1 MAPPV
6 RRLSTLDVGELLGHL
21 AVAYPQ
27 HIDSPDVS
35 SLVIPAEHP
44 PDDTT
49 VANGEDLLRLEA
61 RAGCGLEEAPPEGSH
76 RGGPLEALA
85 VRRRQRVLEHAVCRH
100 QRHHPVDVVAV
111 EHVVEP
117 TDDLERGPRLG
128 VGHGDH
134 LLGDCARSR
143 TAWIMTMRCSS
154 RFRCPARTIAS
165 RACPMT
171 MRWTLWAG
179 PEAPVLGPTAS
190 AVTSSQARTWNPAAS
205 ITARISPGARRKLAA
220 ASRAHITGNTT
231 GWTGPAIGS
240 WSPSGAV
247 SASPACTYDS
257 VRSTTVTRQ
266 PNSAASVRAGPPR
279 PPPTSRTRMPGRSSA
294 KRASRWVAFIPPL

>member
-6 RRLSTLDVGELLGHL
+6 RRLSTLDTGELLGHL

-49 VANGEDLLRLEA
+49 VADGEDLLRLEA

-111 EHVVEP
+111 GNTAGP
-117 TDDLERGPRLG
+117 TDDPQGGP
-128 VGHGDH
+128 
-134 LLGDCARSR
+134 
-143 TAWIMTMRCSS
+143 
-154 RFRCPARTIAS
+154 
-165 RACPMT
+165 
-171 MRWTLWAG
+171 
-179 PEAPVLGPTAS
+179 
-190 AVTSSQARTWNPAAS
+190 
-205 ITARISPGARRKLAA
+205 
-220 ASRAHITGNTT
+220 
-231 GWTGPAIGS
+231 
-240 WSPSGAV
+240 
-247 SASPACTYDS
+247 
-257 VRSTTVTRQ
+257 
-266 PNSAASVRAGPPR
+266 PPR
-279 PPPTSRTRMPGRSSA
+279 PRPGASLPGAFAPAPTAPPTQTPCSS
-294 KRASRWVAFIPPL
+294 PLPS

>member
-49 VANGEDLLRLEA
+49 VADGEDLLRLEA
-61 RAGCGLEEAPPEGSH
+61 R
-76 RGGPLEALA
+76 A

-143 TAWIMTMRCSS
+143 TAWIMTIRRSS

-205 ITARISPGARRKLAA
+205 ITTRISPGARRKLAA
-220 ASRAHITGNTT
+220 TSRAHITGNTT
-231 GWTGPAIGS
+231 
-240 WSPSGAV
+240 
-247 SASPACTYDS
+247 
-257 VRSTTVTRQ
+257 
-266 PNSAASVRAGPPR
+266 
-279 PPPTSRTRMPGRSSA
+279 
-294 KRASRWVAFIPPL
+294 

>member
-6 RRLSTLDVGELLGHL
+6 RRSSTLDVGELLGHL

-49 VANGEDLLRLEA
+49 VADGEDLLRLEA

-143 TAWIMTMRCSS
+143 TACI
-154 RFRCPARTIAS
+154 
-165 RACPMT
+165 MT

-205 ITARISPGARRKLAA
+205 ITTRISPGARRKLAA

-240 WSPSGAV
+240 WS
-247 SASPACTYDS
+247 AS
-257 VRSTTVTRQ
+257 
-266 PNSAASVRAGPPR
+266 
-279 PPPTSRTRMPGRSSA
+279 
-294 KRASRWVAFIPPL
+294 IPPG

>member
-6 RRLSTLDVGELLGHL
+6 RRLSTLDTGELLGHL

-49 VANGEDLLRLEA
+49 VADGEDLLRLEA

-111 EHVVEP
+111 EHRVEP
-117 TDDLERGPRLG
+117 PDDL
-128 VGHGDH
+128 
-134 LLGDCARSR
+134 A
-143 TAWIMTMRCSS
+143 
-154 RFRCPARTIAS
+154 
-165 RACPMT
+165 
-171 MRWTLWAG
+171 
-179 PEAPVLGPTAS
+179 
-190 AVTSSQARTWNPAAS
+190 
-205 ITARISPGARRKLAA
+205 
-220 ASRAHITGNTT
+220 
-231 GWTGPAIGS
+231 
-240 WSPSGAV
+240 
-247 SASPACTYDS
+247 
-257 VRSTTVTRQ
+257 
-266 PNSAASVRAGPPR
+266 PR
-279 PPPTSRTRMPGRSSA
+279 PPPRGRHCRHPPGDCSRART
-294 KRASRWVAFIPPL
+294 PPLLTTRC

>member
-49 VANGEDLLRLEA
+49 VADGEDLLRLEA

-100 QRHHPVDVVAV
+100 QR
-111 EHVVEP
+111 
-117 TDDLERGPRLG
+117 
-128 VGHGDH
+128 DH

-205 ITARISPGARRKLAA
+205 ITTRISPGARRKLAA

-240 WSPSGAV
+240 WS
-247 SASPACTYDS
+247 AS
-257 VRSTTVTRQ
+257 
-266 PNSAASVRAGPPR
+266 
-279 PPPTSRTRMPGRSSA
+279 
-294 KRASRWVAFIPPL
+294 IPPG